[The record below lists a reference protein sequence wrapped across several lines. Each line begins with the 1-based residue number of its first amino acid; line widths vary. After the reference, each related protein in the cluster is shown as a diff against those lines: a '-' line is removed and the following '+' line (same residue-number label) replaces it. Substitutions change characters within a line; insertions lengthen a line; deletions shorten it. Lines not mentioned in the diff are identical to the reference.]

1 MIRRFGRAVCLLA
14 GAIAVVG
21 LAGSAVL
28 AAPNDVK
35 IGVVDLQK
43 VYRDAPR
50 VKQYREQLEDF
61 SRSLATKLDIRS
73 QNMMLNEDEIKELIE
88 LKTKEKPTEAENAR
102 AKQLS
107 EVERSKDE
115 ELRKLQ
121 ETKELNDQQQARLKE
136 LQGLQQKSKDIGA
149 ALAKDYDGQYQA
161 KAMELETKSD
171 SDIQTAVNKA
181 AESKGLTLVLDK
193 AVVFLG
199 GQDITDDVI
208 SRLDRMAK

>member
-1 MIRRFGRAVCLLA
+1 MLRQFGRAVCLLA

>member
-1 MIRRFGRAVCLLA
+1 MLRRFGRAVFLLA

-28 AAPNDVK
+28 AAPNDIK

-73 QNMMLNEDEIKELIE
+73 QNMMLNEDEIKELID
-88 LKTKEKPTEAENAR
+88 LKTKEKPTEAESSR

-107 EVERSKDE
+107 EIERAKDE

-161 KAMELETKSD
+161 KMAELETKSD
-171 SDIQTAVNKA
+171 SDIQDAVNKT
-181 AESKGLTLVLDK
+181 AEAKGLTLVLDK

-199 GQDITDDVI
+199 GVDITDDVV
-208 SRLDRMAK
+208 SRLDRKAQ